1 MSMLKV
7 ETRESAHLKSRVKD
21 MSVVPNLVSFT
32 ALLAAI
38 TPVAKLPQNEVDGTY
53 DPILIRDTESLIAN
67 FGDPRIDPEKYIDL
81 YSIMQLVGD
90 GTSCYVCKVNS
101 GDSGV
106 YELDFDNSDELPI
119 NTESNEE
126 ASSAIQFTKQTTE
139 DTDADKCVYTS
150 SVDYFED
157 YFDIFR
163 LSVVVDS
170 SSTESTTE
178 STTEPTSVPVDNGK
192 YSTVWDYNDSNNLYT
207 LKLEFNINS
216 LPDVLKDSS
225 NPVSSFSANVIKSGD
240 KAKRIMAY
248 SSTNDDITVK
258 CSISQAKPYSLK
270 AFYLNV
276 DLENSNGDKIV
287 SPGAKVKLT
296 NELTNQGIVN
306 NLNSV
311 LGTYVRFELVDK
323 DYSGA
328 CAVNDDRDHSI
339 AKALLDANAKHSKEI
354 PSTQAEDTKAGTTL
368 KINGTSEVVNYS
380 GEKGNGLTLGIS
392 KNSTGDNYSVTL
404 EDTKQTRYV
413 GVIASSLVD
422 DNNEI
427 TATKLGSVTV
437 SDYELAPD
445 APNDYTAPGYFMS
458 GLFDVIVSS
467 DEEQQNPTV
476 VIPENATSFTLSQLF
491 NISGNLDVSS
501 LVDDEGSIIKFV
513 LSGGKD
519 AEPDETSPRENLSDN
534 DNPKNLDCVSVYSSP
549 NFKVVLQDYINA
561 ILKYKDKIYTGCVI
575 ADMTAP
581 MHSYKDGKDGK
592 YDENVD
598 EDKDAYNDKSKPASD
613 KNRNFGA
620 PSYEERRSLHY
631 YLKEVAFER
640 KDTTA
645 VLSTPLCKSL
655 SDTTLFDIDEA
666 CNWVSSTGDYTDL
679 WDYGSAPTEN
689 YLEQSFYLEMYY
701 SWLNVLCT
709 KKVGSKVSSV
719 RVKTAPSCIVI
730 NNILRSFRDR
740 GVHYPVAGDQYGTLP
755 SYCSVIVNPA
765 LKANRDQLVQY
776 RINPIWDTGTR
787 GVQIYGNETLNAGY
801 TDLNAAHIART
812 LIYIRSTID
821 EYTETLKFMIN
832 SMILWDTW
840 KNYVSTKILEPLKTA
855 SALSSYRVS
864 MGTDT
869 TSPEEI
875 ANRKVNGL
883 IELTF
888 YQAAEIFDLTFVVY
902 SSATTVDEANPLT

>member
-119 NTESNEE
+119 SNTEQEN
-126 ASSAIQFTKQTTE
+126 SSTITFSKDSE
-139 DTDADKCVYTS
+139 NTDADKCIYTS
-150 SVDYFED
+150 SVNFEN

-163 LSVVVDS
+163 LSVVKPEVDS
-170 SSTESTTE
+170 SSTEPA
-178 STTEPTSVPVDNGK
+178 TEPETVSVDNGK
-192 YSTVWDYNDSNNLYT
+192 YSIIWDYDESSSHYI
-207 LKLEFNINS
+207 LKLEFSVNS
-216 LPDVLKDSS
+216 LPDVLKESS
-225 NPVSSFSANVIKSGD
+225 APVGSFSANVIKSGD

-287 SPGAKVKLT
+287 SPGAKIKLT

-328 CAVNDDRDHSI
+328 CAVNDDKDHSI
-339 AKALLDANAKHSKEI
+339 AKALLDANAKHSKYFE
-354 PSTQAEDTKAGTTL
+354 PTQAEDTKAGTTV
-368 KINGTSEVVNYS
+368 KINGTPEDVDEDYS

-392 KNSTGDNYSVTL
+392 KNSTDDNYSVTL
-404 EDTKQTRYV
+404 EDNKQARYV

-422 DNNEI
+422 GNEI
-427 TATKLGSVTV
+427 TATNLGSVIV

-445 APNDYTAPGYFMS
+445 APDDYDEPGYFMS

-467 DEEQQNPTV
+467 DEEQLPPTV
-476 VIPENATSFTLSQLF
+476 VVPENATSFTLSQLF
-491 NISGNLDVSS
+491 DISGNLDVSS
-501 LVDDEGSIIKFV
+501 LADDDSNIIKFV

-519 AEPDETSPRENLSDN
+519 AEPDETSPRENLLDS

-561 ILKYKDKIYTGCVI
+561 ILKYKDKRYTGCVI

-592 YDENVD
+592 YDKEVD
-598 EDKDAYNDKSKPASD
+598 EDNDAYNDKSKPASD

-666 CNWVSSTGDYTDL
+666 CHWVSSTGDYTDL

-701 SWLNVLCT
+701 SWLNVSCT

>member
-119 NTESNEE
+119 HNAESN
-126 ASSAIQFTKQTTE
+126 AITFNKQ
-139 DTDADKCVYTS
+139 DTVDEDKCIYTTS
-150 SVDYFED
+150 NVPFED

-163 LSVVVDS
+163 LSVVDS
-170 SSTESTTE
+170 SSD
-178 STTEPTSVPVDNGK
+178 EPVNVPVDNGK
-192 YSTVWDYNDSNNLYT
+192 YSTIWDYDESSSLYT

-225 NPVSSFSANVIKSGD
+225 SSDPVTSFSANVIKSGD

-258 CSISQAKPYSLK
+258 CSVSQAKPYSLK
-270 AFYLNV
+270 AYYLNV

-287 SPGAKVKLT
+287 SPGAKIKLT

-339 AKALLDANAKHSKEI
+339 AKALLDANAKYSKDI
-354 PSTQAEDTKAGTTL
+354 PSVQSEDTKEGMTVTIKGTPDAATGYE
-368 KINGTSEVVNYS
+368 NCS
-380 GEKGNGLTLGIS
+380 GENGNGFTLGIS
-392 KNSTGDNYSVTL
+392 KNSSDDNYSVTL
-404 EDTKQTRYV
+404 EDNKQVRYV
-413 GVIASSLVD
+413 GVIPSSLVV
-422 DNNEI
+422 NNKI
-427 TATKLGSVTV
+427 TATNLGSVTV
-437 SDYELAPD
+437 SDYEPAPD
-445 APNDYTAPGYFMS
+445 TPDDPGYFMS

-491 NISGNLDVSS
+491 TISGDLDVSS
-501 LVDDEGSIIKFV
+501 LADDEDNIIKFV
-513 LSGGKD
+513 LSGGND
-519 AEPDETSPRENLSDN
+519 AEPDETSPRENLSYG

-561 ILKYKDKIYTGCVI
+561 ILKYKDKRYTGCVI

-592 YDENVD
+592 YDKENVN
-598 EDKDAYNDKSKPASD
+598 EDTDAYNDKSKPASD

-701 SWLNVLCT
+701 SWLNVSCT